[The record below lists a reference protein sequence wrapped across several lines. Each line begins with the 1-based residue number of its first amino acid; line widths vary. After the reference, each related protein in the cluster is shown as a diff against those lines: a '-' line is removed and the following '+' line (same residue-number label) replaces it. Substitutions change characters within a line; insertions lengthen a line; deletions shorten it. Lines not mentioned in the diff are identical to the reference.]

1 MIKLVTKT
9 PETLLDTLIELCI
22 GFCSRSVI
30 VNDDW
35 YVFKRGRG
43 LLKMPSSA
51 CKSSSINGLD
61 CNVEFPVGSDWSLTN
76 NCITVFSK
84 AWYPN
89 ERK

>member
-9 PETLLDTLIELCI
+9 PETLLDTFLELCI

-43 LLKMPSSA
+43 LLKMPASA
-51 CKSSSINGLD
+51 CKSSSIDGCYCD
-61 CNVEFPVGSDWSLTN
+61 AKFPVGSDWSLKN
-76 NCITVFSK
+76 NCVTVFSK

-89 ERK
+89 ECK